1 MNMYRWL
8 NLELKKIIKGE
19 EYREYIVWV
28 IKIRIGMI
36 KDVRLFGVKN
46 CRFR

>member
-1 MNMYRWL
+1 MYRWL

-19 EYREYIVWV
+19 EYKEYIELV

-36 KDVRLFGVKN
+36 RDVRLFGVKN
-46 CRFR
+46 L